1 MSPSCPMTGGG
12 FRGPPVPLLLA
23 PVVIQFVRMGS
34 DPKMMTYLKEIS
46 KDGPMAIAE
55 NAHKFAQYAL
65 SKVPT
70 NVLYWFTSRVLN
82 LPPDTA
88 MHTTEFLKSRSDLE
102 ILVGNNI
109 SIDQYEKG
117 HRTSSIPSVI
127 ETRLEKLELEYQ
139 ALQETHNK
147 SLQSLTNK
155 GTDMSPKIYV
165 RPRTQRPYAASVRH
179 IANFKHQRNP
189 PLPDVPLVQQIEASE
204 GVESMQLM
212 QLDSSPPISQMADA
226 EAQKV
231 LQDVGLRLGR
241 IFLEWAGDT
250 LKQNLVVAASKS
262 SANSTIVGAGVDLAS
277 RLVDAIV
284 T

>member
-23 PVVIQFVRMGS
+23 PVVIQFVRMSS

-46 KDGPMAIAE
+46 KGGPMTIAE

-102 ILVGNNI
+102 ILVGNNV

-117 HRTSSIPSVI
+117 HRTSSIPSDI
-127 ETRLEKLELEYQ
+127 ERRLEKLELEYQ
-139 ALQETHNK
+139 ALQENHNK

-155 GTDMSPKIYV
+155 GTDMEIHVIP
-165 RPRTQRPYAASVRH
+165 RPQRPYAASVRH
-179 IANFKHQRNP
+179 IANFKH
-189 PLPDVPLVQQIEASE
+189 
-204 GVESMQLM
+204 
-212 QLDSSPPISQMADA
+212 
-226 EAQKV
+226 
-231 LQDVGLRLGR
+231 
-241 IFLEWAGDT
+241 
-250 LKQNLVVAASKS
+250 
-262 SANSTIVGAGVDLAS
+262 
-277 RLVDAIV
+277 
-284 T
+284 